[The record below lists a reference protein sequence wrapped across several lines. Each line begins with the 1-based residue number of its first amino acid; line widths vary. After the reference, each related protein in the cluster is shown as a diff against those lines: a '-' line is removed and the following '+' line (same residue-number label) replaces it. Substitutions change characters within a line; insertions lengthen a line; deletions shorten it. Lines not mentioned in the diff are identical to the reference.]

1 MSYKT
6 LLFSR
11 GDTTRMPLE
20 RKLVR
25 PKEEGG
31 VEEIAEERALE
42 EWDAGYV
49 RSHEAAESRAIH
61 THHPRRGIG
70 EEEELDAAEGG
81 GQDDVHGRFVFFEP

>member
-1 MSYKT
+1 VFA
-6 LLFSR
+6 LA
-11 GDTTRMPLE
+11 PLE
-20 RKLVR
+20 REFVR
-25 PKEEGG
+25 AEEEGS

-42 EWDAGYV
+42 EWDAGDV
-49 RSHEAAESRAIH
+49 GGHEAAESRAIH